1 MKNFEI
7 SKKRIYQPT
16 FPTEDCNCYTYV
28 RAIRGDE
35 VAFSV
40 LEEITDH
47 PDFSNCGVFCVKKKD
62 FRKLVR
68 VVR

>member
-1 MKNFEI
+1 MKKSEI
-7 SKKRIYQPT
+7 SMRKIYQPV
-16 FPTEDCNCYTYV
+16 FPTDDCNCYTYIRV
-28 RAIRGDE
+28 IRGDE

-47 PDFSNCGVFCVKKKD
+47 PDFSNCGVFWVKKED